1 MRMPKLYGD
10 RIVLREYRVE
20 DIVYMRGWVTDPE
33 IVDNLSDIF
42 LYPQTMNET
51 ESYLNSVLEKEGDHR
66 GFVIAHRETDIY
78 IGQID
83 LFRID
88 WKNRTTEMG
97 IVIGDKEQHGKG
109 YGTEAIGV
117 LQQFVFDRLGLNR
130 LQLEVYE
137 YNQAAIQCYL
147 KCGFQEE
154 GRLRERHFIQG
165 RYYDVL
171 CMGFLRSDYERLKT
185 IRMS

>member
-1 MRMPKLYGD
+1 MPKLYGD
-10 RIVLREYRVE
+10 RIVLREYRLE
-20 DIVYMRGWVTDPE
+20 DIIPMRGWVNDPE
-33 IVDNLSDIF
+33 IVDLLSDIF

-66 GFVIAHRETDIY
+66 GFVIAHKDTDVY

-83 LFRID
+83 LFRFD
-88 WKNRTTEMG
+88 WKNRTAEMG
-97 IVIGDKEQHGKG
+97 IVIGDKELQGQG
-109 YGTEAIGV
+109 YGTEAIGIM
-117 LQQFVFDRLGLNR
+117 LQFVFERLGLNR

-137 YNQAAIQCYL
+137 YNEAAIRCYL

-165 RYYDVL
+165 KYWDVV
-171 CMGFLRSDYERLKT
+171 CMAVLRSDYNLIKAKKEN
-185 IRMS
+185 